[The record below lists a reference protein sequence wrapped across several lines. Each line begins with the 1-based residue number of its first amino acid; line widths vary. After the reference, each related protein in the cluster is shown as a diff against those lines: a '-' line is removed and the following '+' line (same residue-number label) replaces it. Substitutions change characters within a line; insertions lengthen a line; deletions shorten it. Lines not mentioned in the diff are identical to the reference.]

1 VTQTI
6 AIFVDAYRQL
16 NARKLFWITLILSGL
31 VVAAFAMVGVTE
43 KGLKVLAWEIDIPI
57 LMTPKA
63 FYKTMFVSF
72 GINFWLAWLASI
84 LALISTASIFPDLV
98 ASGAIE
104 PVLSKPISR
113 LRVFLTTYVAGLLFT
128 ALQVSVFSAAAFLVL
143 GLRGDTWEPA
153 IFLAVPLVVVF
164 FSYLF
169 SVCALLGLVTRST
182 ITALLL
188 TMLAWFLIFAVHG
201 TESGLLGFRLSTERM
216 VEKDRAWI
224 AVNREE
230 LERRESSTEEAD
242 RNRAERLKDQL
253 ATRTTKV
260 AEKQRTLDR
269 VTSIHRIFYGI
280 KTVLPKTSE
289 TVGLLQRWLISLAE
303 LPAPM
308 EGQGSPPFSEDDAM
322 ANMNDPEFQK
332 ELERTVRSRSVGWIM
347 GTSLLFEALML
358 AAGAFIFCR
367 SDY

>member
-1 VTQTI
+1 MTQTI

-57 LMTPKA
+57 LMSPKA

-84 LALISTASIFPDLV
+84 LALITTASIFPDLV

-113 LRVFLTTYVAGLLFT
+113 LRVFFTTYAAGLLFT

-143 GLRGDTWEPA
+143 GLRGGAWEPA

-169 SVCALLGLVTRST
+169 SICALLGLVTRST

-188 TMLAWFLIFAVHG
+188 TLLAWFLIFAVHA
-201 TESGLLGFRLSTERM
+201 TESGLLGFRLSTERT
-216 VEKDRAWI
+216 VEKDQARIDAT
-224 AVNREE
+224 RQE
-230 LERRESSTEEAD
+230 LQRKESSTEESD
-242 RNRAERLKDQL
+242 RNRAERLRDQI
-253 ATRTTKV
+253 ATRTAALADK
-260 AEKQRTLDR
+260 ERTLDR
-269 VTSIHRIFYGI
+269 VTSIHRLFYGI

-308 EGQGSPPFSEDDAM
+308 ESQAPPSLGDDAL

-332 ELERTVRSRSVGWIM
+332 ELERTVRGRSVFWIM
-347 GTSLLFEALML
+347 GTSLLFEAVVL